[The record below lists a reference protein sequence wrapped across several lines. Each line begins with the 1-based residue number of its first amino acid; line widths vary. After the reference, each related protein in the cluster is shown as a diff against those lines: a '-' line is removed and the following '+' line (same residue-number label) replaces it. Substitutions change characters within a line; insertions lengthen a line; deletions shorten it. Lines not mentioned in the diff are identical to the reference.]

1 MKIFP
6 NHCIPHELDARSLLP
21 NKIYGCLEVG
31 DGDIIAH
38 ATQASEAVY
47 LIASERNE
55 VKGEI
60 LRDNFNHTGNKLY
73 ISMDPPFTTEA
84 NKIEAQFEVK
94 HSYFDSLHKALNSI
108 PDNIIRRLV
117 PRSEDFPSHVNAEA
131 LLTLQSIPKEY
142 KTILN
147 LQTLEQDQQQALQI
161 VLSCPSNSPPVLVT
175 GSFGSGKTS
184 FLASV
189 AYCFIAEAERC
200 RAPARI
206 LICTHHQATADTIME
221 KYFIPMLDSIST
233 PLKIEVAR
241 ITSLNARKIDIRYL
255 ESKDFLNN
263 SYKYIKL
270 RKLIL
275 VTTFLTA
282 IHLKVKFN
290 PGFFTHI
297 LMDEG
302 AQAREP
308 EAIAPLCLADN
319 NTKIIIAGDPQ
330 QVS

>member
-1 MKIFP
+1 M
-6 NHCIPHELDARSLLP
+6 
-21 NKIYGCLEVG
+21 G
-31 DGDIIAH
+31 DGDIVAY

-47 LIASERNE
+47 LIISEGNE

-60 LRDNFNHTGNKLY
+60 LRDNFSHTGNNLY
-73 ISMDPPFTTEA
+73 ISMDSRFTTGFSE
-84 NKIEAQFEVK
+84 IEAQFEVK
-94 HSYFDSLHKALNSI
+94 HSFFDSLHKALNNI
-108 PDNIIRRLV
+108 PDDTIRRLI

-131 LLTLQSIPKEY
+131 LSTLQSIPKEHRI
-142 KTILN
+142 ILN
-147 LQTLEQDQQQALQI
+147 MQKLEEDQQQALQI
-161 VLSCPSNSPPVLVT
+161 VLSCPSNYPPVIVT
-175 GSFGSGKTS
+175 GSFGSGKTN

-200 RAPARI
+200 GTRARI
-206 LICTHHQATADTIME
+206 LICSHHQATADTFME
-221 KYFIPMLDSIST
+221 KYFIPMLDSMST
-233 PLKIEVAR
+233 PLKIEIAR
-241 ITSLNARKIDIRYL
+241 ITSRSVQKRDNRYCDT
-255 ESKDFLNN
+255 KRFLDN
-263 SYKYIKL
+263 SYEYTKFQ
-270 RKLIL
+270 KLIL

-282 IHLKVKFN
+282 AHLKAKFN

-330 QVS
+330 QVSLILVSSKYISINI

>member
-1 MKIFP
+1 M
-6 NHCIPHELDARSLLP
+6 
-21 NKIYGCLEVG
+21 
-31 DGDIIAH
+31 
-38 ATQASEAVY
+38 
-47 LIASERNE
+47 IASEINE

-60 LRDNFNHTGNKLY
+60 LRDNLSHTENNLY
-73 ISMDPPFTTEA
+73 ISMDPPFTTKA

-94 HSYFDSLHKALNSI
+94 HLYFNSLHKALNSI

-131 LLTLQSIPKEY
+131 LSTLQSIPKVY
-142 KTILN
+142 KIILN

-206 LICTHHQATADTIME
+206 LICTHHQATANTIME

-241 ITSLNARKIDIRYL
+241 ITSRDVQKRDIRYL
-255 ESKDFLNN
+255 ESKNFLDN
-263 SYKYIKL
+263 SYKYIQL

-282 IHLKVKFN
+282 IHLKAKFN